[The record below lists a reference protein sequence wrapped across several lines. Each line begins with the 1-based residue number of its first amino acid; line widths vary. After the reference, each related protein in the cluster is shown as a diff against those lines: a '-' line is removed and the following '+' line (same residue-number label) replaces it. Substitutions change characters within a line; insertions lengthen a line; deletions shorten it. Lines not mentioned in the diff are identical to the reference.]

1 MTKAFFARS
10 FGTKAIEELSGRGL
24 LIGVKLSGRISFG
37 SFSAETGELFTL
49 FSDGTVKAEDSG
61 ISAYALL
68 DGELVDAL
76 CGYYSVRNGSR
87 VSYSECPSDM
97 MELIS
102 SLGEGD
108 GSAFA
113 FHRILE
119 KAFGVYSLSGAK
131 RPDTAEL
138 IKSYLDSAV
147 TEKITVDARASA
159 FFLSGSQ
166 VFRIFKARYG
176 VSPLQY
182 HASLKVE
189 RAKEMLKNS
198 SVRVSDAAESL
209 GFADAK
215 HLSVIFKKH
224 TGILPRDYRRS
235 VKGTD
240 TVK

>member
-102 SLGEGD
+102 IAFITASAAYILNALGFGGTRVFLVFGSVVMLLFVLRRAGD
-108 GSAFA
+108 VIS
-113 FHRILE
+113 
-119 KAFGVYSLSGAK
+119 
-131 RPDTAEL
+131 EL
-138 IKSYLDSAV
+138 IPLFYAPVGELA
-147 TEKITVDARASA
+147 DAALRVVGIGYIGG
-159 FFLSGSQ
+159 FF
-166 VFRIFKARYG
+166 
-176 VSPLQY
+176 
-182 HASLKVE
+182 
-189 RAKEMLKNS
+189 
-198 SVRVSDAAESL
+198 SDACLEL
-209 GFADAK
+209 GARGAADAISLFLRVEIVALVMPYFIDI
-215 HLSVIFKKH
+215 LSLA
-224 TGILPRDYRRS
+224 GGLIL
-235 VKGTD
+235 
-240 TVK
+240 